1 MNFAS
6 VNKKDQILMQLAHYF
21 ITVEDYTPIIVK
33 GVQNEIWLENLDAPY
48 KIIRINTNY
57 IHNNEQLDY
66 DLFKIKNIVKQVK
79 RKTLSFSVKT
89 LNILLDTGTN
99 VIIKNDDKIDC
110 ITINSEK
117 GLKRS
122 KEINRLYPELKS
134 NLVDT
139 NDNIEFLINVT
150 SDINRKTEKDSREFE
165 RIFKRKRIRVTYV
178 LIAINI
184 IIYLLGMLGF
194 YTGKFDLYTTLAL
207 HKGYVQTGEIYRLI
221 TACFTH
227 ENLIHLLMNMYAL
240 YVLGSQVES
249 YIGKTK
255 YTIVYLF
262 SGIIGCLLSCIVNT
276 GWSLGAS
283 GAIFGLM
290 GTLLYFGLHY
300 RLYLDNVL
308 KTQIIPLI
316 VINLVLGFTISNID
330 NAAHIGGL
338 VGGIFMSMALG
349 VDNKGSKS
357 DRING
362 VICSL
367 ILTIF
372 LTYVLFFL

>member
-122 KEINRLYPELKS
+122 KEINRLYPEL
-134 NLVDT
+134 
-139 NDNIEFLINVT
+139 
-150 SDINRKTEKDSREFE
+150 
-165 RIFKRKRIRVTYV
+165 RKRIRVTYV